1 MLTRIKSTSINV
13 EFKTHFIGKYGLL
26 YLFGCKLMVKNNS
39 SLPVTM
45 TGKHWKIFSSHSLP
59 EEIIGEGFNGD
70 LPVIKPLETFKYE
83 SILPMHTVFAA
94 IEPQYNFS
102 FSVNKRKHLLKIKV
116 NRVTITPKAF
126 LN

>member
-26 YLFGCKLMVKNNS
+26 YLFGCELLVKNNS
-39 SLPVTM
+39 TLPITIV
-45 TGKHWKIFSSHSLP
+45 GKHWKIFSNHSMP
-59 EEIIGEGFNGD
+59 DEIIGEGFNGTS
-70 LPVIKPLETFKYE
+70 PVIKPFETFKYE
-83 SILPMHTVFAA
+83 SVLPIHTVFAY

-102 FSVNKRKHLLKIKV
+102 FRVNKRKQLLKIKAKRV
-116 NRVTITPKAF
+116 NITPKAF